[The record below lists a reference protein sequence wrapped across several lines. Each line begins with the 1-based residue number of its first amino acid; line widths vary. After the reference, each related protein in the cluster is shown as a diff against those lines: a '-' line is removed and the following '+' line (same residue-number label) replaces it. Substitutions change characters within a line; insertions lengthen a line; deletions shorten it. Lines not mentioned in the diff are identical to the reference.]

1 MISTDLSTK
10 YVVKN
15 IFFRKVDGRL
25 FYDFMSKQ
33 KEESHFIYQFCRHNK
48 YERSKVHAAFYKQ
61 LEVSE
66 HQLLK
71 QIVKYKGILREFSRM
86 VKANLDL
93 SYYLMNNYARV
104 YKFEEATELDI
115 LTLQDDK
122 LKELWDE
129 FRFVWETV
137 IPKHEDTN
145 PDVFAFAFMCQQ
157 NLNVGEYIKEILTPG
172 KAKFIKLVL
181 VDSRDFKF

>member
-1 MISTDLSTK
+1 
-10 YVVKN
+10 
-15 IFFRKVDGRL
+15 
-25 FYDFMSKQ
+25 
-33 KEESHFIYQFCRHNK
+33 
-48 YERSKVHAAFYKQ
+48 
-61 LEVSE
+61 
-66 HQLLK
+66 
-71 QIVKYKGILREFSRM
+71 M

-157 NLNVGEYIKEILTPG
+157 NLNVGEYIKEILTPERQSLSSS
-172 KAKFIKLVL
+172 FSLILETSQVL
-181 VDSRDFKF
+181 NCCT